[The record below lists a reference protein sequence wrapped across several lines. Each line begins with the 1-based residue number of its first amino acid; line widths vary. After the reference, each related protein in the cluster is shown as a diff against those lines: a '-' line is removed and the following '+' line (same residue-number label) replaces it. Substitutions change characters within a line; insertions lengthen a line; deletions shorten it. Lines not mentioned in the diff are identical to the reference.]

1 MVLCAVVGCS
11 NRSGRNKKGHKKDGK
26 KVSFFRIP
34 AIIKHTDN
42 RDLKLSTKRRD
53 GYLAAISRDDLTTEM
68 LDNSDYRV
76 CSDHFVDREPA
87 KLYDFT
93 NPNWLPTLNLGH
105 TKQKSNSDYRRHE
118 RAKRRGDEQR
128 VREEEECLFT
138 QQVEVVGI
146 TELDIITNEI
156 VLEIIRETAEEEAIT
171 ESSIVKVADCLIF
184 DCVEFCLSDVIKETM
199 EFEITR
205 RSEGKC
211 KCASEIKALNEELR
225 ICRSTIDCLS
235 MKLKEQLPP
244 FCEESLKDDS
254 VVLFHTGLPNFKVL
268 KAIFDHVLQTLP
280 NEGVSKLTPF
290 QEFMCTMLKLRL
302 NTPLQGLA
310 YQFGICKATVSRI
323 ILKWLTQLDIR
334 LQDLII
340 WPDRESLR
348 KTMPMC
354 FQESFG
360 KKVAVIIDCF
370 EIFLDRPSNL
380 QARAYTWSNYKH
392 KNTCKVLIGIVPQ
405 GTVAFVS
412 EAWGGRSSDKYIT
425 EHCGI
430 LKKLLPG
437 DVILADRG
445 FDIAESVGTMQARL
459 HIPAFTKG
467 KSQLSAL
474 EVEETRSIANV
485 RIHVE
490 RVIGLVRQKYSILQC
505 TLPIQYVIKRAGE
518 DTPLIDRMIRVCC
531 ALTNVCDS
539 VVSFD

>member
-1 MVLCAVVGCS
+1 
-11 NRSGRNKKGHKKDGK
+11 
-26 KVSFFRIP
+26 
-34 AIIKHTDN
+34 
-42 RDLKLSTKRRD
+42 
-53 GYLAAISRDDLTTEM
+53 
-68 LDNSDYRV
+68 
-76 CSDHFVDREPA
+76 
-87 KLYDFT
+87 
-93 NPNWLPTLNLGH
+93 
-105 TKQKSNSDYRRHE
+105 
-118 RAKRRGDEQR
+118 
-128 VREEEECLFT
+128 
-138 QQVEVVGI
+138 
-146 TELDIITNEI
+146 
-156 VLEIIRETAEEEAIT
+156 
-171 ESSIVKVADCLIF
+171 
-184 DCVEFCLSDVIKETM
+184 
-199 EFEITR
+199 
-205 RSEGKC
+205 
-211 KCASEIKALNEELR
+211 
-225 ICRSTIDCLS
+225 

-244 FCEESLKDDS
+244 FCEESLKDDNT
-254 VVLFHTGLPNFKVL
+254 VLFHTGLPNFKVL

-280 NEGVSKLTPF
+280 NEGLIKLTPF
-290 QEFMCTMLKLRL
+290 QEFMCTLLKLRL

-310 YQFGICKATVSRI
+310 YQFGISKATVSRI
-323 ILKWLTQLDIR
+323 ILKWLTQIDIR

-380 QARAYTWSNYKH
+380 QARASTWSNYKH

-405 GTVAFVS
+405 GTIAFVS
-412 EAWGGRSSDKYIT
+412 EAWGGRASDKYIT
-425 EHCGI
+425 ENCGI
-430 LKKLLPG
+430 LKKMLPG

-445 FDIAESVGTMQARL
+445 FDIADSVGTLQARL

-490 RVIGLVRQKYSILQC
+490 RVIGLVRQKYTILKS
-505 TLPIQYVIKRAGE
+505 TLPIQFVIKRAGE
-518 DTPLIDRMIRVCC
+518 DIPVIDRIIRVCC

>member
-11 NRSGRNKKGHKKDGK
+11 NRSGDKRRKKDGK

-34 AIIKHTDN
+34 AIIRHTDN
-42 RDLKLSTKRRD
+42 RDLELSTRRRD
-53 GYLAAISRDDLTTEM
+53 GYLAAISRDDLTAEM
-68 LDNSDYRV
+68 MENSDYRV
-76 CSDHFVDREPA
+76 CSDHFVTGEPA
-87 KLYDFT
+87 KLYEFT
-93 NPNWLPTLNLGH
+93 SPNWLPTLNLGH
-105 TKQKSNSDYRRHE
+105 TKRNNNADYTRYE
-118 RAKRRGDEQR
+118 RAKRRDNEQR
-128 VREEEECLFT
+128 LREEEDRLLM
-138 QQVEVVGI
+138 QQIEVVGM

-156 VLEIIRETAEEEAIT
+156 IQETIRETAEEEAIT
-171 ESSIVKVADCLIF
+171 ESSITMVADCLIF
-184 DCVEFCLSDVIKETM
+184 DSVEFCLNDIIKEAM
-199 EFEITR
+199 DLEIIR

-211 KCASEIKALNEELR
+211 KCATEINALKEELTT
-225 ICRSTIDCLS
+225 CRSTIDHLS

-244 FCEESLKDDS
+244 FCEESLRDNTS
-254 VVLFHTGLPNFKVL
+254 VLFHTGLPNLKIL

-280 NEGVSKLTPF
+280 NEGISKLTPF
-290 QEFMCTMLKLRL
+290 QEFMCTMLKFRL

-310 YQFGICKATVSRI
+310 YQFGVSKATVSRI
-323 ILKWLTQLDIR
+323 ILKWFTQMDTR

-360 KKVAVIIDCF
+360 KNVAIIIDCF

-412 EAWGGRSSDKYIT
+412 EAWGGRASDKHIT
-425 EHCGI
+425 ENCGI

-437 DVILADRG
+437 DIILADRG
-445 FDIAESVGTMQARL
+445 FNIAESVGTMQAKL

-474 EVEETRSIANV
+474 EVEQTRSIANV

-490 RVIGLVRQKYSILQC
+490 RVIGLVRQKYTILQS
-505 TLPIQYVIKRAGE
+505 TLPIHFMIKRAGE
-518 DTPLIDRMIRVCC
+518 DIPVVDRIIRVCC